1 VQRIWDLKTLLLTA
15 GDIPFSNGVMP
26 MALVPIFDPNAAGR
40 PMRVA
45 GFMSGSGTNIL
56 RLLERET
63 LLKAREGVS
72 PFEVVFIFSDRSDGS
87 CYGESIACDTGI
99 PYISYDIRTFH
110 RLRAFKRTVNTPEG
124 LEARREFDRVAAA
137 LVKAFEVDVIALG
150 GYMSYLTLDRCIN
163 VHPADLSLLTPT
175 GDRKYVGDNAVVDAI
190 ADGES
195 LLRSS
200 TIWTDR
206 GVDTGPLLMVSN
218 PLEVQLNEPLEFLVS
233 DREKLLKVA
242 EEHQNRLKEAGDWKI
257 FPMTIEM
264 ISRGRFALDEQ
275 KRVYVDGKPVPKG
288 YRRS

>member
-110 RLRAFKRTVNTPEG
+110 RLRAFKRMVTTPEG
-124 LEARREFDRVAAA
+124 LEARREFDRVAAT

-163 VHPADLSLLTPT
+163 VHPADLSVLTPT

-190 ADGES
+190 AEGES

-218 PLEVQLNEPLEFLVS
+218 PIEVQLNEPLEFLVS

-275 KRVYVDGKPVPKG
+275 KRVYVDGKPVPMG